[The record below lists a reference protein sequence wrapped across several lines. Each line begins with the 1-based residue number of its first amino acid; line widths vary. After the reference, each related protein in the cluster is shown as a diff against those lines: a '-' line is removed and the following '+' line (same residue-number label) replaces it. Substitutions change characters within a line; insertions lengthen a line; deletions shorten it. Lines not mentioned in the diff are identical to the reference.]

1 MTREVLLIACLVGV
15 PLTPTTAG
23 ARPGAPSGKAAGP
36 AAKAPAASV
45 QLRTLRPV
53 LQLRP
58 APEKKAQPA
67 PARPS
72 TSRFARLRQAIR
84 QAPRKLLQRI
94 RQTVARPAVAKAT
107 PCSSGACK
115 PAARARGADVRLVAR
130 VRPMSRTVYIRR
142 SRQVLSRLR
151 GRDRISAFRMLAS
164 RQVRTSA
171 AAQHAVLNY
180 LRLRG
185 MNGGEALPISMT
197 DFSAMVRAK
206 GWSARRMANFALVLR
221 QASIIARRERLGAK
235 QAFDKALQINGIYKK
250 YYNGRC
256 GA

>member
-1 MTREVLLIACLVGV
+1 MTREVLLISCVAGV
-15 PLTPTTAG
+15 LLGPTTAG
-23 ARPGAPSGKAAGP
+23 ARSGAPSGQTAGP
-36 AAKAPAASV
+36 AAKAAASV
-45 QLRTLRPV
+45 QLRTLKPV
-53 LQLRP
+53 IQLRP
-58 APEKKAQPA
+58 APEKKQVQPLA
-67 PARPS
+67 ARPS
-72 TSRFARLRQAIR
+72 TSRVARFRQAIR
-84 QAPRKLLQRI
+84 QAPRKLIRRI
-94 RQTVARPAVAKAT
+94 REAVARPAALKPT

-115 PAARARGADVRLVAR
+115 PAARVRGEDVRLVAR

-151 GRDRISAFRMLAS
+151 GRDRVSAFRMLAS
-164 RQVRTSA
+164 RRVRTSA

-185 MNGGEALPISMT
+185 MSGGQALPISMT
-197 DFSAMVRAK
+197 DFGAMVRGK

-235 QAFDKALQINGIYKK
+235 QAFDKALQINGIYKQ
-250 YYNGRC
+250 YYSGRC